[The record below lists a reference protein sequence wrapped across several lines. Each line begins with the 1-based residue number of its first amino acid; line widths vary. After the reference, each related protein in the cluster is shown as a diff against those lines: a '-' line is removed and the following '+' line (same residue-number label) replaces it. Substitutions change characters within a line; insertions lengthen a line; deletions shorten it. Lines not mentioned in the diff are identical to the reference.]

1 MNLIRRVSAIYKEQ
15 ELPEYRGNPLIEAL
29 PEALTEDEVLLEM
42 SYFPEI
48 DEKIRW
54 TAPANVREQY
64 VERIKKF
71 RCPQTNLIQAYK
83 MILRALR
90 ESYAA
95 RNPLKAEQFNIF
107 ITMEMSVLILSQK
120 VDILNPRLKLLR

>member
-90 ESYAA
+90 ESYALM
-95 RNPLKAEQFNIF
+95 NPLMILVKI
-107 ITMEMSVLILSQK
+107 IKLRWIHILSYDQMVSRK
-120 VDILNPRLKLLR
+120 I

>member
-1 MNLIRRVSAIYKEQ
+1 
-15 ELPEYRGNPLIEAL
+15 
-29 PEALTEDEVLLEM
+29 M

-95 RNPLKAEQFNIF
+95 RNPLKAELFNIF
-107 ITMEMSVLILSQK
+107 ITMGLSVLILNPK
-120 VDILNPRLKLLR
+120 VDILNPRLKPLR

>member
-90 ESYAA
+90 EGANKQVISSQAD
-95 RNPLKAEQFNIF
+95 
-107 ITMEMSVLILSQK
+107 SLIKISRIWA
-120 VDILNPRLKLLR
+120 DF